1 MSFPRLASIVS
12 AAALLAASSFASAA
26 QTALK
31 IDVYNAGDKA
41 IFPVTSVLVEGRHDA
56 VLVDAQFARS
66 DAEKLVEK
74 IRASGKTLKAIYISH
89 SDPDYYFGLDTIV
102 KAFPQAKILATQS
115 TVDHIR
121 ASEAAKLAYW
131 GPILKDNAPRRI
143 VLPDVLSGQSI
154 DLDGNKLEIIGLNGP
169 TPDRTFVWIP
179 SLKAVVGGVPVFA
192 GEYIWMADTQTPE
205 SHAHW
210 LTTLDRIEEL
220 KPSIVVPGHFAPG
233 TAQTLA
239 AVRFTRDY
247 IRAYDEETAKT
258 KTSADL
264 VAAMKQRYPNLGS
277 VSSLELSAKVS
288 KGEMKWP

>member
-1 MSFPRLASIVS
+1 MPFPHLASIVS
-12 AAALLAASSFASAA
+12 AAALLAASTFAPAA
-26 QTALK
+26 QTTLQ

-41 IFPVTSVLVEGRHDA
+41 VFPVTSVLVKGAHDA

-66 DAEKLVEK
+66 DAEKVVEK
-74 IRASGKTLKAIYISH
+74 IRASGRTLKAIYISH